1 MLYHKLLLPS
11 NARTPYT
18 NPKSCIAK
26 KCYFSRKENSETD
39 RQRPSPP
46 FEGKHKLIFAFCCFL
61 VVDADWRPFLPCVI
75 MVSKSRDVR
84 RRLKEK
90 VSFRNLFH
98 SITEYW
104 TSFKRRQGKK
114 PSWRPCLISHRSQRW
129 SGTRRKTNRE
139 SYFYGKNRKSVPSCG
154 HPSPLG
160 QSWSSCLAASE
171 EGGLS
176 FWNS

>member
-1 MLYHKLLLPS
+1 MQIPCRNELGFQERLIAHRNFKKSTRTMLLKPNTKLCISPVSSNSTSVCNYFHFQWIYEKIMLYHKLLLPS

-98 SITEYW
+98 SITEY
-104 TSFKRRQGKK
+104 
-114 PSWRPCLISHRSQRW
+114 
-129 SGTRRKTNRE
+129 
-139 SYFYGKNRKSVPSCG
+139 
-154 HPSPLG
+154 
-160 QSWSSCLAASE
+160 
-171 EGGLS
+171 
-176 FWNS
+176 